1 MLYNIIVLLGL
12 SSSLA
17 ATGYGAYTYFDPLK
31 WIGNWIKTLPG
42 KVKRFFMWILKEI
55 FKALKGLWKM
65 IQSIGGKIKKAGE
78 DVIRKLK
85 DGLKKMIRDI
95 SNGAKKAIKT
105 IERGG
110 KKVIK
115 DIDRGG
121 KKVIKT
127 IGGAV
132 TKVTRDISG
141 AGRKMV
147 NEIGRTG
154 EKIFND
160 IKRKVNDAI
169 RKVGQIAGAAF
180 RKVTELFNK
189 AFEEIKKAAYA
200 VRDAAL
206 AAARWAREQA
216 EAAARAAREAAEAA
230 ARAAQRAAEAAA
242 RATQRA
248 AEAAAREAKR
258 IANAAVSWM
267 CFSGNTPIKL
277 TDGKIVPLKCIKL
290 GDTLINGAIVQAT
303 MQIKSS
309 EEDPFYKIYSE
320 ELEENVFVTGSHH
333 IKCGD
338 KYILVRDFE
347 KAEKLDTVDDI
358 LHCLVTSDHT
368 IPVGEFTFWDWED
381 NLL

>member
-42 KVKRFFMWILKEI
+42 KVKRFFMWILEEI
-55 FKALKGLWKM
+55 FKALKELWKM

-78 DVIRKLK
+78 NVIRKLK
-85 DGLKKMIRDI
+85 DGLKKMIRAI

-110 KKVIK
+110 KKVIR

-121 KKVIKT
+121 KKVIRT

-160 IKRKVNDAI
+160 IKRKVNQAI

-180 RKVTELFNK
+180 RKFKELFNK
-189 AFEEIKKAAYA
+189 AFEEIRRAAYA

-206 AAARWAREQA
+206 
-216 EAAARAAREAAEAA
+216 AAARAAREAAEAA
-230 ARAAQRAAEAAA
+230 ARAAREAA
-242 RATQRA
+242 Q
-248 AEAAAREAKR
+248 AAAREAKR
-258 IANAAVSWM
+258 VADAARNFF

-277 TDGKIVPLKCIKL
+277 IDGETVPLKYIKL

>member
-17 ATGYGAYTYFDPLK
+17 ATGYGAYTYFDPIK

-42 KVKRFFMWILKEI
+42 KVKRFFMWVLKEI

-65 IQSIGGKIKKAGE
+65 IQSVGGKIKRAGE
-78 DVIRKLK
+78 NVIRKLK
-85 DGLKKMIRDI
+85 DGLKKMIRAI
-95 SNGAKKAIKT
+95 TNGAKKAIKT
-105 IERGG
+105 IEKGG

-121 KKVIKT
+121 RKVIRT

-132 TKVTRDISG
+132 TKVTRDVAG

-160 IKRKVNDAI
+160 IKRKVNQAI

-180 RKVTELFNK
+180 RKFKELFNK

-200 VRDAAL
+200 VRDRAL
-206 AAARWAREQA
+206 AAARAAAAAARAAA
-216 EAAARAAREAAEAA
+216 EAARRAAEAAAKRARDAANAAARAAR
-230 ARAAQRAAEAAA
+230 
-242 RATQRA
+242 
-248 AEAAAREAKR
+248 
-258 IANAAVSWM
+258 NFF

-277 TDGKIVPLKCIKL
+277 IDGETVPLKCIKL

>member
-31 WIGNWIKTLPG
+31 WIGNWIKTLPE
-42 KVKRFFMWILKEI
+42 KVKRFFMWILEEI
-55 FKALKGLWKM
+55 FKALKELWKM

-85 DGLKKMIRDI
+85 DGLEKMIRDI

-105 IERGG
+105 IENGG
-110 KKVIK
+110 KKVIR
-115 DIDRGG
+115 DIDSGG
-121 KKVIKT
+121 KKVIRT

-147 NEIGRTG
+147 NEIGKTG

-160 IKRKVNDAI
+160 IKSKVNQAI

-180 RKVTELFNK
+180 RKFQELFNR
-189 AFEEIKKAAYA
+189 AYEEIRRAAYA

-216 EAAARAAREAAEAA
+216 EAAARAAAAAAEAA
-230 ARAAQRAAEAAA
+230 ERAARE
-242 RATQRA
+242 A

-258 IANAAVSWM
+258 VADAARNFF

-277 TDGKIVPLKCIKL
+277 ADGKIVPLKCIKL
-290 GDTLINGAIVQAT
+290 GNTLINGAIVQAT

>member
-42 KVKRFFMWILKEI
+42 KVKRFFMWVLKEI

-78 DVIRKLK
+78 NVIRKLK
-85 DGLKKMIRDI
+85 DGLKKMIRAI

-105 IERGG
+105 IENGG
-110 KKVIK
+110 KKVIR

-121 KKVIKT
+121 KKVIRT

-160 IKRKVNDAI
+160 IKRKVNQAI

-180 RKVTELFNK
+180 RKFKELFNK
-189 AFEEIKKAAYA
+189 AFEEIRRAAYA

-206 AAARWAREQA
+206 
-216 EAAARAAREAAEAA
+216 AAARAAREAAEAA
-230 ARAAQRAAEAAA
+230 ARAAREAA
-242 RATQRA
+242 Q
-248 AEAAAREAKR
+248 AAAREAKR
-258 IANAAVSWM
+258 VADAARNFF

-277 TDGKIVPLKCIKL
+277 IDGETVPLKYIKL

-320 ELEENVFVTGSHH
+320 ELGENVFVTGSHH

>member
-65 IQSIGGKIKKAGE
+65 IQSVGGKIKKAGE

-85 DGLKKMIRDI
+85 DGLNKMIREI
-95 SNGAKKAIKT
+95 INGSKKAIKT

-216 EAAARAAREAAEAA
+216 EAAARAAE
-230 ARAAQRAAEAAA
+230 RAAQ
-242 RATQRA
+242 
-248 AEAAAREAKR
+248 AAAREAER

>member
-42 KVKRFFMWILKEI
+42 KVKRFFMWVLKEI

-65 IQSIGGKIKKAGE
+65 IQRIGGKIKKAGE

-105 IERGG
+105 IEKGG
-110 KKVIK
+110 KKVIR

-147 NEIGRTG
+147 NEIGKSG

-160 IKRKVNDAI
+160 IKSKVNQAI

-180 RKVTELFNK
+180 RKFQEIFNR
-189 AFEEIKKAAYA
+189 AFNEIKKAAYA

-230 ARAAQRAAEAAA
+230 ARAAERAA
-242 RATQRA
+242 Q
-248 AEAAAREAKR
+248 AAAREAKR
-258 IANAAVSWM
+258 LADGARNFF

-277 TDGKIVPLKCIKL
+277 IDDETVPLKCIKL

>member
-12 SSSLA
+12 SSSLT

-85 DGLKKMIRDI
+85 DGLNKMIREI
-95 SNGAKKAIKT
+95 INGSKKAIKT
-105 IERGG
+105 IEKGG

-216 EAAARAAREAAEAA
+216 EAAARAAREAAERAARAARRAAQAAARRARAA
-230 ARAAQRAAEAAA
+230 ARAAR
-242 RATQRA
+242 
-248 AEAAAREAKR
+248 
-258 IANAAVSWM
+258 NFF

-277 TDGKIVPLKCIKL
+277 LDGRVIPMKDIKI
-290 GDTLINGAIVQAT
+290 GDVLINEVMVQAT

-320 ELEENVFVTGSHH
+320 ELKENVFVTGSHH

>member
-78 DVIRKLK
+78 DVILKLK
-85 DGLKKMIRDI
+85 DGLEKMIRDI

-105 IERGG
+105 IENGG
-110 KKVIK
+110 KKVIR
-115 DIDRGG
+115 DIDSGG
-121 KKVIKT
+121 KKVIRT

-147 NEIGRTG
+147 NEIGKTG

-160 IKRKVNDAI
+160 IKSKVNQAI

-180 RKVTELFNK
+180 RKVTELFNR
-189 AFEEIKKAAYA
+189 AFNEIKKAAYA

-216 EAAARAAREAAEAA
+216 EAAARAAAAAAEAA
-230 ARAAQRAAEAAA
+230 ARAAEAAA
-242 RATQRA
+242 RAVR
-248 AEAAAREAKR
+248 EAAAREAKR
-258 IANAAVSWM
+258 VADAANAVASWM

-277 TDGKIVPLKCIKL
+277 LDGRVIPMKDIKL

>member
-12 SSSLA
+12 SSSLT

-85 DGLKKMIRDI
+85 DGLNKMIREI
-95 SNGAKKAIKT
+95 INGSKKAIKT

-216 EAAARAAREAAEAA
+216 EAAARAAREAAERA
-230 ARAAQRAAEAAA
+230 ARAAERAA
-242 RATQRA
+242 Q
-248 AEAAAREAKR
+248 AAAREAKR
-258 IANAAVSWM
+258 IADAATSWM

-277 TDGKIVPLKCIKL
+277 LDGRVIPMKDIKI
-290 GDTLINGAIVQAT
+290 GDVLINEVMVQAT

-320 ELEENVFVTGSHH
+320 ELKENVFVTGSHH